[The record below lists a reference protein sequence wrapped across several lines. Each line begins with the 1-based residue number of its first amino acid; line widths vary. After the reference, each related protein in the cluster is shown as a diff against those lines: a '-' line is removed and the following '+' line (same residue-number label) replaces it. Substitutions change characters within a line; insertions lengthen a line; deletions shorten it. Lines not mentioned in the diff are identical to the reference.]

1 MTALV
6 SRTSR
11 SSKLGLPSAAIDIP
25 FDVCSHI
32 ASFLSPEHRRNLYAI
47 NHAFF
52 TIAMDE
58 RYKNVH
64 LGHDADM
71 EKISRDVSRLKSFI
85 LTLNIV
91 SKIDMLAF

>member
-1 MTALV
+1 MPSLQL
-6 SRTSR
+6 SRTSW
-11 SSKLGLPSAAIDIP
+11 SSYDQRPSVAIDIP

-58 RYKNVH
+58 RYKDIH
-64 LGHDADM
+64 LGCDADM
-71 EKISRDVSRLKSFI
+71 EKISRDLARLKLF
-85 LTLNIV
+85 
-91 SKIDMLAF
+91 FQP